1 MFSRQRITRCKP
13 YCWSVSLSA
22 SQWKTS
28 SWAGRMQFLKWDLRQ
43 ELIQSTRQ
51 MSTSTLIT
59 SRLKSLRPKKALDLL
74 QPQICKSRILRTKW
88 EFWMGEGQS
97 HIANRNLNANIQS
110 KMRNLVQNLQVW
122 KTAQSFV
129 QVQLHLH
136 LEEAIGAIRTHS
148 KIIADTCM
156 LSRGLRHNRLIKQDR
171 DQGLGQRARTLWAE
185 ALRRAKM
192 YFRVSFFTINSAMTT
207 RSEGTRVLGWLKYR
221 YGTSFCRKDPVSTSM
236 TKSYLWINT

>member
-1 MFSRQRITRCKP
+1 MFSRQRTTRCKP

-74 QPQICKSRILRTKW
+74 QPQICKSWILRTKW
-88 EFWMGEGQS
+88 EFWMREGQS

-122 KTAQSFV
+122 KTARPFV
-129 QVQLHLH
+129 QVQLH

-171 DQGLGQRARTLWAE
+171 DQGLGQQARTL
-185 ALRRAKM
+185 
-192 YFRVSFFTINSAMTT
+192 
-207 RSEGTRVLGWLKYR
+207 
-221 YGTSFCRKDPVSTSM
+221 
-236 TKSYLWINT
+236 